1 MLRGL
6 TESQIHAGT
15 WCRVS
20 GEGHDGELCVVL
32 GFEADASLWRVGLGD
47 NLFEPEASLNVLLV
61 PELALTLEFCLLP
74 QALDKA
80 VAHPMVATET
90 AQGTCGRGLIVT
102 GAVKRGCPLFE
113 EPPFMIVHKVPSSI
127 VQHHGPRWR
136 AYSALRERG
145 SSGPKDG
152 LWATAL
158 KQFEDL
164 DYDREEIKHVRD
176 GAAAIML
183 DEKDEDVRTSAEAR
197 TAGIDRVQETLM
209 RFHCNQFNFENGSA
223 DTGNAALSADALYA
237 LARANHLCEPTIAF
251 ANQFRLAKKRGKP
264 LAMDEGKVCVCE
276 ARLAAGERLCHSY
289 LMMPSEWD
297 YVQGRLVGQLWI
309 RAAAM
314 VRERGG
320 GRQEGGVVLLLRSAS
335 WTRQW
340 MDQQR
345 RRLLRLQVGRNR
357 HLNPLQPGATPAR
370 SIDLRIALVV
380 VVAVAAVVAVKALRH
395 HVA

>member
-32 GFEADASLWRVGLGD
+32 GFEAEARLWRVGLGD

-61 PELALTLEFCLLP
+61 PEPALTLEFCLLP

-164 DYDREEIKHVRD
+164 DYDREEIQHVRD

-223 DTGNAALSADALYA
+223 DTGNAALSADALYVFS
-237 LARANHLCEPTIAF
+237 ARANHSCEPTIAF

-264 LAMDEGKVCVCE
+264 LAMDEGKVC
-276 ARLAAGERLCHSY
+276 AFAKRDLQPGERLCHSY
-289 LMMPSEWD
+289 LMMPSDWD
-297 YVQGRLVGQLWI
+297 YKKRRAALWDNYGFVCGCDKCAREEAADKKEAVVPAVEERKPDKTLVDGPAEAPAAAAPSPTEPPPHP
-309 RAAAM
+309 AAAM
-314 VRERGG
+314 P
-320 GRQEGGVVLLLRSAS
+320 A
-335 WTRQW
+335 
-340 MDQQR
+340 
-345 RRLLRLQVGRNR
+345 
-357 HLNPLQPGATPAR
+357 PL
-370 SIDLRIALVV
+370 DVRIALVL
-380 VVAVAAVVAVKALRH
+380 VVAVAAAVALR
-395 HVA
+395 ALRR